1 MPSQSIKLKVCG
13 LRDNVIEV
21 TDVEPDFMGFIF
33 YKKSPRFV
41 GEDFVMPNGIR
52 AKKVGVFVNQSIE
65 EVMSLKQKYQL
76 DYLQLH
82 GDESVDYCV
91 ELKAVDSKII
101 KVFAGNKPLNQEV
114 LDSYSEFIDY
124 YLFDTKMDK
133 HGGNGIAFDW
143 TNIDQLR
150 LKKPYILS
158 GGISLDNVVEVSRSV
173 NIPFAVDVNSKFEI
187 SPGLKDIKRLKEL
200 TVTLSQS
207 K

>member
-1 MPSQSIKLKVCG
+1 MLNLSIKLKVCG
-13 LRDNVIEV
+13 LRDNVGEV
-21 TDVEPDFMGFIF
+21 ESVDPDFMGFIF
-33 YKKSPRFV
+33 YPKSPRYV
-41 GEDFVMPNGIR
+41 GEDYVMPKGIN

-76 DYLQLH
+76 EYLQLH

-114 LDSYSEFIDY
+114 LDSYAEFIDY

-133 HGGNGIAFDW
+133 HGGNGVVFEW

-158 GGISLDNVVEVSRSV
+158 GGISLENVGEVSRSV
-173 NIPFAVDVNSKFEI
+173 NKPFAIDVNSKFEI
-187 SPGLKDIKRLKEL
+187 SPGLKDLEKLKEL
-200 TVTLSQS
+200 KTAIQ
-207 K
+207 